1 MNDVTR
7 EKGNIIR
14 YEQGHIT
21 EKKDLIVTEH
31 PVTIKINGEEFA
43 TLVCTPEYI
52 EDMAVG
58 YLASEGVI
66 SGIDEIEDLWVQ
78 EDEGF
83 VHATVSR
90 WSPLHRQMYSKRY
103 VTSCC
108 GASRQGFVFFNDA
121 KTAKRLHDVP
131 VELSFD
137 DIFRLVRTMQENAE
151 TFSKTGGVHNAALCD
166 RSGILLERMDIG
178 RHNALDKIYGHCLK
192 QDIPMNDKIIV
203 FSGRISSEILLK
215 VAKIGCGVI
224 LSKSAPTA
232 LALELAENLGITA
245 VGFVRGSSCNV
256 YTHPQRIIE
265 CRGQLDKNTA
275 DVE

>member
-1 MNDVTR
+1 MNTVTR

-14 YEQGHIT
+14 YEHGQIT
-21 EKKDLIVTEH
+21 EKTDLIVTEH

-66 SGIDEIEDLWVQ
+66 SGTDEIEKLWVQ

-83 VHATVSR
+83 VHATVSS
-90 WSPLHRQMYSKRY
+90 WSPLHRQLYSKRY

-137 DIFRLVRTMQENAE
+137 DIFRLVREMQEGAE
-151 TFSKTGGVHNAALCD
+151 TFSQTGGVHNAALCD
-166 RSGILLERMDIG
+166 RSGVLLERMDIG

-192 QDIPMNDKIIV
+192 QDIPMNDKVIV

-232 LALELAENLGITA
+232 LALELAENLGITT
-245 VGFVRGSSCNV
+245 VGFVRGNSCNV
-256 YTHPQRIIE
+256 YTHPQRILE
-265 CRGQLDKNTA
+265 CREEMKKNTA

>member
-1 MNDVTR
+1 MNTVTR

-14 YEQGHIT
+14 YEHGRIT
-21 EKKDLIVTEH
+21 EKTDLIVTEH

-66 SGIDEIEDLWVQ
+66 SSTEELQDLWVQ

-90 WSPLHRQMYSKRY
+90 WSPLHRQLYSKRY

-137 DIFRLVRTMQENAE
+137 DVFRLVREMQEGAE
-151 TFSKTGGVHNAALCD
+151 TFSQTGGVHNAALCD
-166 RSGILLERMDIG
+166 RSGILLGRMDIG

-192 QDIPMNDKIIV
+192 QDIPMNDKVIV

-245 VGFVRGSSCNV
+245 VGFVRGNSCNV

-265 CRGQLDKNTA
+265 CREKMKKNTA
-275 DVE
+275 DEE

>member
-1 MNDVTR
+1 MKSVTR
-7 EKGNIIR
+7 EKGNVLR
-14 YEQGHIT
+14 YEQGKVM
-21 EKKDLIVTEH
+21 EKTDLVVTEH

-52 EDMAVG
+52 EEMAVG

-66 SGIDEIEDLWVQ
+66 SGIDEIEKLWVQ

-90 WSPLHRQMYSKRY
+90 WSPLHRQLYSKRY

-121 KTAKRLHDVP
+121 KTAKQLHDVP
-131 VELSFD
+131 VELSFG
-137 DIFRLVRTMQENAE
+137 DIFRLVHDMQNNAE
-151 TFSKTGGVHNAALCD
+151 TFIQTGGVHNAALCD

-192 QDIPMNDKIIV
+192 QNIPMNDKIIV

-224 LSKSAPTA
+224 LSKSAPTE
-232 LALELAENLGITA
+232 LALELAENLGITT
-245 VGFVRGSSCNV
+245 VGFVRGNACNV

-265 CRGQLDKNTA
+265 CRGQLSCDTA
-275 DVE
+275 NAE

>member
-1 MNDVTR
+1 MNSATR
-7 EKGNIIR
+7 EKEGVIR
-14 YEQGHIT
+14 YENGMIG
-21 EKKDLIVTEH
+21 EKTDLIVTEH
-31 PVTIKINGEEFA
+31 PITIKINGEEFA

-66 SGIDEIEDLWVQ
+66 AGIDEIKNLWVQ
-78 EDEGF
+78 EEEGF
-83 VHATVSR
+83 VHAEVSR
-90 WSPLHRQMYSKRY
+90 WSPLHRQLYSKRY

-121 KTAKRLHDVP
+121 KTAKHLHDVP

-137 DIFRLVRTMQENAE
+137 DVFRLVKDMQEGAE
-151 TFSKTGGVHNAALCD
+151 IFSKTGGVHNAALCD
-166 RSGILLERMDIG
+166 RNGILLERMDIG
-178 RHNALDKIYGHCLK
+178 RHNALDKLYGYCLK
-192 QDIPMNDKIIV
+192 RDIPMNDKIIV

-215 VAKIGCGVI
+215 VAKIGCGII
-224 LSKSAPTA
+224 LSKSAPTG

-256 YTHPQRIIE
+256 YTYPQRIIE
-265 CRGQLDKNTA
+265 CRRD
-275 DVE
+275 

>member
-1 MNDVTR
+1 MRAVTH

-14 YEQGHIT
+14 YEQGQIT
-21 EKKDLIVTEH
+21 NKTDLVVAEH

-66 SGIDEIEDLWVQ
+66 SGIDEIQDLWVQ

-90 WSPLHRQMYSKRY
+90 WSPLHRQLYSKRY

-137 DIFRLVRTMQENAE
+137 DAFRLVKEMQANAE
-151 TFSKTGGVHNAALCD
+151 IFSQTGGVHNAALCD
-166 RSGILLERMDIG
+166 RSGIILERMDIG
-178 RHNALDKIYGHCLK
+178 RHNALDKIYGYCLK
-192 QDIPMNDKIIV
+192 HSIPMNDKIIV

-224 LSKSAPTA
+224 LSKSAPTE
-232 LALELAENLGITA
+232 LALELAESLGITT

-256 YTHPQRIIE
+256 YTHPQRILE
-265 CRGQLDKNTA
+265 CREQPDKHTEIEN
-275 DVE
+275 

>member
-1 MNDVTR
+1 MRAVTH

-14 YEQGHIT
+14 YEQGQIT
-21 EKKDLIVTEH
+21 NKSDLVVAEH

-66 SGIDEIEDLWVQ
+66 SGIDEIQDLWVQ

-90 WSPLHRQMYSKRY
+90 WSALHRQLYSKRY

-137 DIFRLVRTMQENAE
+137 DVFRLVKEMQANAE
-151 TFSKTGGVHNAALCD
+151 IFSQTGGVHNAALCD
-166 RSGILLERMDIG
+166 RSGIVLERMDIG
-178 RHNALDKIYGHCLK
+178 RHNALDKIYGYCLK
-192 QDIPMNDKIIV
+192 HSIPMNDKIIV

-224 LSKSAPTA
+224 LSKSAPTE
-232 LALELAENLGITA
+232 LALELAENLGITT
-245 VGFVRGSSCNV
+245 VGFVRGNSCNV
-256 YTHPQRIIE
+256 YTHPQRILE
-265 CRGQLDKNTA
+265 CREQPDQHTEIEN
-275 DVE
+275 

>member
-1 MNDVTR
+1 MNAVTS
-7 EKGNIIR
+7 KTGIIR
-14 YEQGHIT
+14 YEQGSIT
-21 EKKDLIVTEH
+21 ETNDLVVAEH

-66 SGIDEIEDLWVQ
+66 SGVDEIKDLWVQ
-78 EDEGF
+78 EEDGF
-83 VHATVSR
+83 VHVTVTQ
-90 WSPLHRQMYSKRY
+90 WSPLHRQLFSKRY
-103 VTSCC
+103 ITSCC
-108 GASRQGFVFFNDA
+108 GSSRQGFVFFNDA
-121 KTAKRLHDVP
+121 KTAKVLDQVP

-137 DIFRLVRTMQENAE
+137 DCFRLVREMQAGAD
-151 TFSKTGGVHNAALCD
+151 TFNRTGGVHNAALCD
-166 RSGILLERMDIG
+166 RSGIILSRMDIG
-178 RHNALDKIYGHCLK
+178 RHNALDKIYGYCLK
-192 QDIPMNDKIIV
+192 NDIPMEDKIIV

-245 VGFVRGSSCNV
+245 VGFIRGNSCNV
-256 YTHPQRIIE
+256 YTHPHRIVE
-265 CRGQLDKNTA
+265 CQK
-275 DVE
+275 